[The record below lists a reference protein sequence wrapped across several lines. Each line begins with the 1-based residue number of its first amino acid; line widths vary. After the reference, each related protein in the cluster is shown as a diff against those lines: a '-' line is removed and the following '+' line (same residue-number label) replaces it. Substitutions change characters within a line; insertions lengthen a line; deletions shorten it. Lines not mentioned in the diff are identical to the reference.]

1 MIGALIAKKALA
13 GAFDALNRHDLAGF
27 MAAWREDGV
36 FIYPGEIPES
46 GTFKG
51 KPAVE
56 GWFRRFFE
64 QFPTIKF
71 DVRDVCV
78 SNIFDLTGTN
88 VVAVHWNLQLTNRE
102 GRDGSNS
109 GVTVVSIR
117 SGKAFLARDYI
128 FDLGDDFRAN
138 WGAEYGRR
146 AGCGGASPHMTNQIR
161 GPGKNAEGSDGRSSA
176 P

>member
-1 MIGALIAKKALA
+1 MIGALVARKALA
-13 GAFDALNRHDLAGF
+13 GAFDALNRRNLAKF
-27 MAAWREDGV
+27 MAAWRGDGV

-64 QFPTIKF
+64 QYPKIQF
-71 DVRDVCV
+71 DVQDICV
-78 SNIFDLTGTN
+78 RNIFDVTRTN

-102 GRDGSNS
+102 GREGPNS
-109 GVTVVSIR
+109 GVTVVSIQR
-117 SGKAFLARDYI
+117 GKVVHVKDYI
-128 FDLGDDFRAN
+128 FDLGENFRRN
-138 WGAEYGRR
+138 W
-146 AGCGGASPHMTNQIR
+146 
-161 GPGKNAEGSDGRSSA
+161 SA